1 MTEGRRRR
9 ALSKVDNKRD
19 ESGQSLVEYALILLL
34 VAMAVIAGLS
44 GFGLS
49 LADTYDLIAAELPF

>member
-1 MTEGRRRR
+1 M
-9 ALSKVDNKRD
+9 SKVDNKRD